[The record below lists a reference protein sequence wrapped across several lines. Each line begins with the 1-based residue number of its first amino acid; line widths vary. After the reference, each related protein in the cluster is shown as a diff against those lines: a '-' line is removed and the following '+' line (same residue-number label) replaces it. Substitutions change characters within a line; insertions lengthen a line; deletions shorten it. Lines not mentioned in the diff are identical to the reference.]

1 MAVIEN
7 RNGKWRAMVRRA
19 GYPTRT
25 KTFTLKSAAE
35 QWARQTELEMV
46 DGKYIAVSKLTV
58 KTLFEKFRDEVCP
71 ERKGNRWEQVR
82 INALLRDVKWMKLST
97 DKMSDVVLTKWRDER
112 LAEVSGATVN
122 REMNLISAVFSH
134 ALKEWKVRMTEN
146 PVKLVKRPPKPK
158 HRNRRISAE
167 EFSMLVDYFNGS
179 RVETASWY
187 AGQMFVFCIETAMRL
202 GEASALLWT
211 DVDLKKRFLTVIDS
225 KNSDSRHV
233 PLSTVV
239 IKLLSELPK
248 NDPFVFPVSKDVVG
262 AMFRRGCGALGIEDL
277 HFHDTRHEGVSR
289 LAKKFN
295 VMELAKIIGHRD
307 LKSLMIYYNPTV
319 EDLAGRLD

>member
-1 MAVIEN
+1 MAHIEN
-7 RNGKWRAMVRRA
+7 RNGKWRASIRRA
-19 GYPTRT
+19 GMPNLS

-35 QWARQTELEMV
+35 QWARQVELV
-46 DGKYIAVSKLTV
+46 ATDGKYIAVSKETV
-58 KTLFEKFRDEVCP
+58 RGLFERFRDEVCP

-97 DKMSDVVLTKWRDER
+97 DKMSDIVLTKWRDER
-112 LAEVSGATVN
+112 LAQVSGATVN
-122 REMNLISAVFSH
+122 REMNLISAVFTH
-134 ALKEWKVRMTEN
+134 AIKEWKVRMAEN
-146 PVKLVKRPPKPK
+146 PVTLVKRPPKPK
-158 HRNRRISAE
+158 HRNRRVSDTEYSEI
-167 EFSMLVDYFNGS
+167 VDFFNGS
-179 RVETASWY
+179 KLETASWY
-187 AGQMFVFCIETAMRL
+187 AGRMFVFCIETAMRL
-202 GEASALLWT
+202 GEASNLLWS
-211 DVDLKKRFLTVIDS
+211 DVQLDRRFLTVRDS

-233 PLSTVV
+233 PLSTAA

-248 NDPFVFPVSKDVVG
+248 NDDFVFPASVDTVG

-307 LKSLMIYYNPTV
+307 LKSLMVYYNPTI
-319 EDLAGRLD
+319 EDLAGKLD

>member
-35 QWARQTELEMV
+35 QWARQTEIEMV
-46 DGKYIAVSKLTV
+46 DGKYISVSKETV
-58 KTLFEKFRDEVCP
+58 KGLFEKFRDEVCP

-122 REMNLISAVFSH
+122 REMNLISAVFTH
-134 ALKEWKVRMTEN
+134 AIKEWKVRMAEN

-158 HRNRRISAE
+158 HRDRRVSDSE
-167 EFSMLVDYFNGS
+167 YSELVDYFNGAKS
-179 RVETASWY
+179 ETASWY
-187 AGQMFVFCIETAMRL
+187 AGRMFVFGIETAMRL
-202 GEASALLWT
+202 GEMSNLLWA
-211 DVDLKKRFLTVIDS
+211 DVQLSKRFLTVTDS

-233 PLSTVV
+233 PLSSAA

-248 NDPFVFPVSKDVVG
+248 NDDFVFPASVESVG

-295 VMELAKIIGHRD
+295 VMELAKVIGHRD

-319 EDLAGRLD
+319 EDLAGKLD

>member
-1 MAVIEN
+1 MATITKQ
-7 RNGKWRAMVRRA
+7 GDSWKAIVRRQ
-19 GYPTRT
+19 GYPT
-25 KTFTLKSAAE
+25 KSKCFHLKSAAE
-35 QWARQTELEMV
+35 QWARQTEIEMV
-46 DGKYIAVSKLTV
+46 DGKYISVSKETV
-58 KTLFEKFRDEVCP
+58 KGLFEKFRDEVCP

-122 REMNLISAVFSH
+122 REMNLISAVFTH
-134 ALKEWKVRMTEN
+134 AIKEWKVRMAEN

-158 HRNRRISAE
+158 HRDRRVSDSE
-167 EFSMLVDYFNGS
+167 YSELVDYFNGAKP
-179 RVETASWY
+179 ETASWY
-187 AGQMFVFCIETAMRL
+187 AGRMFVFGIETAMRL
-202 GEASALLWT
+202 GEMSNLLWA
-211 DVDLKKRFLTVIDS
+211 DVQLSKRFLTVTDS

-233 PLSTVV
+233 PLSSAA

-248 NDPFVFPVSKDVVG
+248 NDDFVFPASVESVG

-295 VMELAKIIGHRD
+295 VMELAKVIGHRD

-319 EDLAGRLD
+319 EDLAGKLD